1 MKVELKTMQSNFHKR
16 GAPYRI
22 CEALES
28 VFTAG
33 GCPTI
38 LANSMILATLP
49 TTVDLESQVL
59 KRLPGSEN
67 VEELK

>member
-1 MKVELKTMQSNFHKR
+1 MKVDLKTKQSNFHKR

-33 GCPTI
+33 EVPTI
-38 LANSMILATLP
+38 LAKSMILVTLP
-49 TTVDLESQVL
+49 TTVDLETQVS

>member
-1 MKVELKTMQSNFHKR
+1 MKVELKIKQSNFHTR

-28 VFTAG
+28 VFTAREF
-33 GCPTI
+33 PTI

-49 TTVDLESQVL
+49 TTEDLESQVS